1 LKKKAL
7 VITLTNFID
16 DPRPRRNHEI
26 FSELGYSMEI
36 ISYKFKSDSSNFN
49 QNFHFIKKKGYCNRI
64 LFLLTVLFNN
74 ILKFKIL
81 DQIALQFEFNSSELS
96 DYLSQRNYDV
106 IILED
111 LKLLPLVINKKNK
124 SKIIFDAREYY
135 PKQFENSI
143 VFKLIESKF
152 NYRLCYNYVNK
163 TDLMLTVSRKIQE
176 EYSNKFKVDV
186 KLIMSAPK
194 FNDITINDINP
205 KKIKIVHHGMA
216 NRNRQLEKMI
226 NCFKDFNDNF
236 IFDLYL
242 VGNNKYIEEL
252 KLIASDCQRIQ
263 IKNPIKHD
271 QIVKTL
277 SSYDIGFFYVEPS
290 TFNLKYC
297 LPNKFFEFIQARLAI
312 LTGPTS
318 EMSFLIDK
326 YEIGMYSKKF
336 DTNEIIKLVNNMT
349 LDNLKT
355 YKKNTHFAAQNLCFE
370 IEKEKLINLIK

>member
-1 LKKKAL
+1 MKKKAL